1 MMTSKAVEVGALTF
15 DVKGVV
21 EEVTVDGEL
30 DTRGGTINLSDGR
43 YASEIER
50 SGEADR
56 LGEESSSMC
65 SGWMEDAEGI
75 GGLGASSM
83 RDRFFFLS
91 SLPIP
96 TCINSQSLILLS
108 PVISPSLFSFA
119 CSSSFLLALSRVD
132 GRDLVFK
139 IDC

>member
-1 MMTSKAVEVGALTF
+1 MMTSKAVEVGASTF

-56 LGEESSSMC
+56 LGEELTSMC

-75 GGLGASSM
+75 GGSGASSM
-83 RDRFFFLS
+83 RDR
-91 SLPIP
+91 
-96 TCINSQSLILLS
+96 
-108 PVISPSLFSFA
+108 
-119 CSSSFLLALSRVD
+119 
-132 GRDLVFK
+132 
-139 IDC
+139 